1 MKEHKS
7 RRVEADAQGEA
18 DGPQQAADVRIISD
32 RRLADI
38 LTDPQALR
46 RLDPFLGR
54 ESSVSDAARLTGE
67 KPNTVLSRV
76 RRFVKLGL
84 LEHSRSVPRKGR
96 AIKLYRTS
104 ADAFFIPFD
113 TTSAESLEAGLA
125 ERDRYWEQMLR
136 RNVVRARQQQVGSWG
151 TRIYRDA
158 RGVLQIQM
166 AVSPDRNHTNL
177 EPDGPAVLSAWRDS
191 VFLDFEDA
199 KRLQHELFELL
210 LRYQRLGG
218 AQRYIVR
225 LGLAPIEE
233 KA

>member
-1 MKEHKS
+1 MKEDKS
-7 RRVEADAQGEA
+7 HRDVAGSDPRQTVRV
-18 DGPQQAADVRIISD
+18 ISD
-32 RRLADI
+32 RQLADI

-54 ESSVSDAARLTGE
+54 ESSVGEAARLTGE

-76 RRFVKLGL
+76 RRFEKLGL
-84 LEHSRSVPRKGR
+84 LEHTRSVPRQGR
-96 AIKLYRTS
+96 PVRLYRTT

-125 ERDRYWEQMLR
+125 ERDHYWERMLR

-151 TRIYRDA
+151 TRIYRDH

-166 AVSPDRNHTNL
+166 AVSPERNYTNL
-177 EPDGPAVLSAWRDS
+177 EPSGPAVLSAWRDS
-191 VFLDFEDA
+191 VFLDFADA
-199 KRLQHELFELL
+199 KNLQRELFELL

-225 LGLAPIEE
+225 LGLAPVSEE
-233 KA
+233 